1 MNKEL
6 IDRAWRCLPR
16 EFREEVKKM
25 FAEDIKHPY
34 INVSCGITTA
44 RHNERGQRLIDLFGE
59 HNLTSDNEGEEM
71 VCCERKWV
79 QQMYADGVGTH
90 YLLNIFGDSC
100 LPDEEPKPTIS
111 NSPSPHPKKEEN
123 LQNEGEKAKN
133 EALFDNTPD
142 KSEPRPAVPGLRS
155 DGTAHFDNI
164 ITDSFRNHNRLQIA
178 AMAMQGALANPN
190 IVTSDGFFEQ
200 NTEYICN
207 MALYYADALIEAAS
221 KNKDTKNKDK

>member
-1 MNKEL
+1 MDKEL

-100 LPDEEPKPTIS
+100 LPDEEPMPATS
-111 NSPSPHPKKEEN
+111 NSPSPRLESEEK
-123 LQNEGEKAKN
+123 LRNEGE
-133 EALFDNTPD
+133 EAQ
-142 KSEPRPAVPGLRS
+142 KEAV
-155 DGTAHFDNI
+155 FDNI
-164 ITDSFRNHNRLQIA
+164 IVYGFHDHNRLHIA
-178 AMAMQGALANPN
+178 AMAMQGILANPD
-190 IVTSDGFFEQ
+190 ITSGGGFE
-200 NTEYICN
+200 NGTEYICN

-221 KNKDTKNKDK
+221 KNKDK